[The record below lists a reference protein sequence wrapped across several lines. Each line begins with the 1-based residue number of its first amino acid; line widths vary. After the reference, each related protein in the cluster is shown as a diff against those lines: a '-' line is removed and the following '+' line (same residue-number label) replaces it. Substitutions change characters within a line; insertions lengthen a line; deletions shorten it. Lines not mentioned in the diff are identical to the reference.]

1 MDQKQIELKL
11 RLEGLKKYQ
20 QEQEDILQVS

>member
-1 MDQKQIELKL
+1 MDEKQIELKI

>member
-1 MDQKQIELKL
+1 MDEKQTELKI